1 MVTGSPPPPSMT
13 PILRTKE
20 IFPMWHVFH
29 PYTTMNCVEPR
40 VVLRHPT
47 GFLSRPRIWLLWLL
61 IPEVLKPQKQLRKC
75 GVQESRGVR
84 ASCTGSHHD
93 QPIFAHKVSGIAIGR
108 LKDCWVMPH
117 PGQLYIKRTAM
128 LSLLVNTN
136 CFLLIS
142 S

>member
-1 MVTGSPPPPSMT
+1 MT
-13 PILRTKE
+13 PILRTRE
-20 IFPMWHVFH
+20 IFPIWHVFH
-29 PYTTMNCVEPR
+29 PYTAINRVEPR

-61 IPEVLKPQKQLRKC
+61 IPEVLKPQKQLRKR

-128 LSLLVNTN
+128 LSLLFNTN
-136 CFLLIS
+136 CFLLVS